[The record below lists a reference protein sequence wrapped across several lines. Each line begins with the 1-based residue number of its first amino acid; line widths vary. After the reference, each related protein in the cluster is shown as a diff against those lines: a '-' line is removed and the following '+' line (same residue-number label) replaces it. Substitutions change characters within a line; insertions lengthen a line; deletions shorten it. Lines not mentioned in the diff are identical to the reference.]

1 MRIALLCNDR
11 VALPA
16 LDYLLSTGLLVAVGM
31 PDRSSEVQMLV
42 QMRCKNAGVPFSIF
56 SKSAL
61 AESLQEWLKE
71 IRADVV
77 LVKTFPFLV
86 PASVLTVPKFGFV
99 NFHYAP
105 LPAFRG
111 PNPLFWMIRN
121 RVPTGGV
128 TVHEM
133 SESFDAGAI
142 LLEQAVPINAS
153 INFGIL
159 YTQLAYAGMQLTAQF
174 INKLLAG
181 ELEKKEQDHSK
192 ANWYSRPT
200 PSDLVIHWQTMD
212 AEEITA
218 LVRACNPWNKGAAT
232 SYKGWTFGITYAS
245 VANRQVN
252 EPAAAAG
259 TILSIDPV
267 AGFCVAS
274 KDGKKVV
281 AEVVYCEEG
290 FYPGY
295 CISAFGL
302 QINQQLS

>member
-11 VALPA
+11 VAIPA

-31 PDRSSEVQMLV
+31 PDRNSEVQLVV
-42 QMRCKNAGVPFSIF
+42 QMRCKNANVPFSIF
-56 SKSAL
+56 KKSSL
-61 AESLQEWLKE
+61 EPSLQQWLEEFKP
-71 IRADVV
+71 DVV
-77 LVKTFPFLV
+77 LVKTFPFLI
-86 PASVLTVPKFGFV
+86 PASVLAIPKFGFI

-111 PNPLFWMIRN
+111 SNPLFWMIRN
-121 RVPTGGV
+121 RVANGGV
-128 TVHEM
+128 TVHQVD
-133 SESFDAGAI
+133 ESFDTGAI
-142 LLEQAVPINAS
+142 LLEQAVPIGATV
-153 INFGIL
+153 NFGIF
-159 YTQLAYAGMQLTAQF
+159 YTQLAYAGMQLTGQL
-174 INKLLAG
+174 INKLIAG
-181 ELEKKEQDHSK
+181 DLEKKEQDHSK

-200 PSDLVIHWQTMD
+200 ASDLFINWQTMD

-232 SYKGWTFGITYAS
+232 SYRGWTFAITYAS
-245 VANRQVN
+245 VSNRQVN
-252 EPAAAAG
+252 EETATAG
-259 TILSIDPV
+259 AILSIDPV

-302 QINQQLS
+302 QVHQQLS